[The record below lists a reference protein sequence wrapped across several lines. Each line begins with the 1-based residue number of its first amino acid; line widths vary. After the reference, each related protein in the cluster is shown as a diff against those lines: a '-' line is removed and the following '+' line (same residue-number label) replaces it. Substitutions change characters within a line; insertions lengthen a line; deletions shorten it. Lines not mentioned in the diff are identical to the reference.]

1 MNQRG
6 SFYRKVVYGAIIAVL
21 LAPLSLLSAPATLDS
36 EGGALAKL
44 RAEHRLGQADL
55 GEIDP
60 ASETIKLATL
70 GLRGL
75 AVQLLW
81 NNANEFKKKEDW
93 TNLTATLEQL
103 AKLQP
108 NFITFWKFQSWN
120 LSYNV
125 SVEFDDFTDRYYWVR
140 RGIEFL
146 QQGARYN
153 RDNPKLLWE
162 LGWVL
167 GQKIGRSDEKVQYR
181 RLFKA
186 DTEYHPEDRPPV
198 QRDNWLRSKAWYEES
213 VASVEDRGQSL
224 GKKSPIIFYSSP
236 TKSQMNYAEA
246 IGEDGLFDRS
256 VSAWRLSEEEWL
268 DFGARPLEHSTGVV
282 LRYNELM
289 ELETRLEEVTETL
302 GSMVS
307 GARDRIVEDAR
318 AALTPEQREA
328 LDTPPADRTEEQFT
342 LAYEA
347 QNALRVTPQQIA
359 ERIAEEAPEKQLEA
373 QRMAAEANALKR
385 KVGFIK
391 AYKDTA
397 NYDYWLLRS
406 QFEQSKAAVAARELI
421 FRARQAFDQQA
432 NPFDAK
438 RFYEEA
444 FDRWADVLEEFPE
457 LKDPD
462 GTTGDDIMYMIYD
475 YNKVLEQLDEEIA
488 DDFPLWEIIEN
499 FDTERDFAAE
509 VEERRRARG
518 EIDPRAA
525 APAETAP
532 PDTEP
537 SDAAATET
545 MPDSVDEASE
555 PTGSGGEES
564 ASDASELAE
573 GEPASDPAN

>member
-6 SFYRKVVYGAIIAVL
+6 SFYRKVAYGAIIAVL
-21 LAPLSLLSAPATLDS
+21 LAPLSLLSAPATVDS
-36 EGGALAKL
+36 EGGALAQL
-44 RAEHRLGQADL
+44 RSEHRLGQADL

-81 NNANEFKKKEDW
+81 NNANDFKKKEDW

-125 SVEFDDFTDRYYWVR
+125 SVEFDDYEDRYYWVR
-140 RGIEFL
+140 RGIQFL

-153 RDNPKLLWE
+153 RDSPQLLWE

-213 VASVEDRGQSL
+213 VASVEERGQSI
-224 GKKSPIIFYSSP
+224 GKKSPIVFYSSP
-236 TKSQMNYAEA
+236 PKSQMNYAEA

-256 VSAWRLSEEEWL
+256 VAAWRVSEDEWL

-282 LRYNELM
+282 LRYNELE
-289 ELETRLEEVTETL
+289 ELQERVDELDSKLQSLVGGVRETLLEE
-302 GSMVS
+302 
-307 GARDRIVEDAR
+307 A
-318 AALTPEQREA
+318 REA
-328 LDTPPADRTEEQFT
+328 LPPEQLAAYETDPAERTEEQYD
-342 LAYEA
+342 LAYKAE
-347 QNALRVTPQQIA
+347 QALRITPQMIV
-359 ERIAEEAPEKQLEA
+359 ERIASEAPEKQIEA
-373 QRMAAEANALKR
+373 ERIAAELVTTKR

-421 FRARQAFDQQA
+421 YRARQAFEEQA
-432 NPFDAK
+432 NPVDAK
-438 RFYEEA
+438 QLYEEA
-444 FDRWADVLEEFPE
+444 FARWADVLEEFPE
-457 LKDPD
+457 LKNPD

-475 YNKVLEQLDEEIA
+475 YNKVLEQLDEEVA
-488 DDFPLWEIIEN
+488 EDFPLWEVIER
-499 FDTERDFAAE
+499 FDTEREFAAE

-518 EIDPRAA
+518 EGGDTPQTDTPGEAA
-525 APAETAP
+525 ESPANEEAA
-532 PDTEP
+532 
-537 SDAAATET
+537 DAASNTE
-545 MPDSVDEASE
+545 
-555 PTGSGGEES
+555 
-564 ASDASELAE
+564 
-573 GEPASDPAN
+573 